1 MIRRLP
7 WPSVMAAVASLLLLA
22 LTTYAWNERYWRWR
36 DCFNAEGRCYDSQ
49 AGVMVAQSGVI
60 WGGLSVLFLVVFAA
74 ACAHL
79 LYLRSTTRVLGGAAP
94 GR

>member
-1 MIRRLP
+1 MIRSLP
-7 WPSVMAAVASLLLLA
+7 WPSVAAVVASLVLFA

-60 WGGLSVLFLVVFAA
+60 WGGLSVLFLAMFAA

-79 LYLRSTTRVLGGAAP
+79 LYLRGKTRALSGAAP